1 MVKKQINKDEIENLP
16 SGKYEGEICLVDN
29 VLDIEQIFQ
38 EINSEK
44 FLGVDTETKPSFKK
58 GVSHKTSL
66 IQIATSKK
74 VYLFRI
80 HKMGF
85 HPLFVD
91 LFENKNITKIG
102 IAFFQDLKEL
112 KGEYVQ
118 FNPQN
123 IVDLNEWCKK
133 NGFENIG
140 AKNLSAMVLG
150 IKISKKQRVSN
161 WELDVLSEAQL
172 DYAATDAWVCR
183 QIYAVLNQLV

>member
-1 MVKKQINKDEIENLP
+1 MIKKQINKDEIEVLP

-29 VLDIEQIFQ
+29 IKNIEDIFK
-38 EINSEK
+38 EINLEK
-44 FLGVDTETKPSFKK
+44 FVGVDTETKPSFKK
-58 GVSHKTSL
+58 GVTHKTSL

-80 HKMGF
+80 HKLGF
-85 HPLFVD
+85 HKLFID
-91 LFENKNITKIG
+91 LFENKNITKVG

-112 KGEYVQ
+112 KAEYVS

-133 NGFENIG
+133 EGFENIG

-161 WELDVLSEAQL
+161 WELDVLSDAQL
-172 DYAATDAWVCR
+172 DYAATDAWICR
-183 QIYAVLNQLV
+183 EIYAVLNQLV

>member
-1 MVKKQINKDEIENLP
+1 
-16 SGKYEGEICLVDN
+16 
-29 VLDIEQIFQ
+29 
-38 EINSEK
+38 
-44 FLGVDTETKPSFKK
+44 
-58 GVSHKTSL
+58 
-66 IQIATSKK
+66 
-74 VYLFRI
+74 
-80 HKMGF
+80 MGF

-161 WELDVLSEAQL
+161 WELDVLSDAQL

>member
-1 MVKKQINKDEIENLP
+1 MIKKQINKEEIELLP
-16 SGKYEGEICLVDN
+16 SGKYEGEICLVDT
-29 VLDIEQIFQ
+29 LDNIDEIFA
-38 EINSEK
+38 EINLEK
-44 FLGVDTETKPSFKK
+44 FVGVDTETKPSFKK
-58 GVSHKTSL
+58 GVTHKTSL

-80 HKMGF
+80 HKLGF
-85 HPLFVD
+85 NKLFID
-91 LFENKNITKIG
+91 LFENKNITKVG

-112 KGEYVQ
+112 KGEYKN

-133 NGFENIG
+133 EGFENIG

-161 WELDVLSEAQL
+161 WELDVLSDAQL

-183 QIYAVLNQLV
+183 QIYAVLNHLV